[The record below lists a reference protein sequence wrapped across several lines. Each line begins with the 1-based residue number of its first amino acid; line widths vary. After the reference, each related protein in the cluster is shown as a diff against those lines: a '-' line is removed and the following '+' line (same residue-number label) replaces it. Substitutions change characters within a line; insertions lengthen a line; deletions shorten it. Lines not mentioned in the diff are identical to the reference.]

1 MKRHKDAPSRHELTE
16 HGEGLEKEMEKQEV
30 LLDRIVSD
38 VETVRQTLEN
48 LDFSGTSEGTDEI
61 ERSIEGAENVTV
73 QEFDREDE
81 SLEEIQADNEE
92 FERGLQDRHGASESD
107 LGKIS
112 DSKTSIET
120 KETIDKLTEAREA
133 AERDI
138 DFLTEQI
145 ERARSAMENSDAVQ
159 EKLKSRVNTD
169 ERR

>member
-1 MKRHKDAPSRHELTE
+1 MKRHKDTPSRHELTE
-16 HGEGLEKEMEKQEV
+16 RGEEFEKEMEKQEG

-48 LDFSGTSEGTDEI
+48 LDFSGTSEGTEEI
-61 ERSIEGAENVTV
+61 ERSIESAEDVTV
-73 QEFDREDE
+73 QEFNREDE
-81 SLEEIQADNEE
+81 ALEGIQANNEE
-92 FERGLQDRHGASESD
+92 FEKGLQDRNETSESD

-120 KETIDKLTEAREA
+120 KETIDKLMEA
-133 AERDI
+133 ADAVKRDI

-145 ERARSAMENSDAVQ
+145 ERARSAMEQSDTVQ
-159 EKLKSRVNTD
+159 EKLQSRVHTG